1 MSSLGSPHGS
11 QAPRGE
17 RQRMALEL
25 SAKVRPATVAI
36 VGRPNVGKSA
46 LFNRL
51 AGKRLAIV
59 DDEPGVTRDRLYA
72 LVEWN
77 GRTFSV
83 IDTAGIDPGV
93 SGGDDMAR
101 QTRAQAEIAANEAD
115 VIVFVVD
122 AAAGLSPL
130 DDDVV
135 HIMRKTRRPVI
146 LAANKAE
153 SERVKLQVPG
163 EFARLGFGEP
173 IVVSALHGEGTGDL
187 LDAIVER
194 LPPESAIP
202 ADETELALA
211 IVGRP
216 NVGKSSLL
224 NALLGEERTI
234 VSHEAGTT
242 RDAIDTL
249 FTFHEHTIRLIDT
262 AGVWRRIKHHGSIEY
277 YASLRS
283 LGAIA
288 RCDIAILVIDSM
300 QGVLDQDRRLAGMVL
315 EERKG
320 LVIVANKWDLALQQD
335 GEFKQNE
342 LVEVIHENIP
352 FASFAPVTFLSA
364 LTKRRLGSLMPLV
377 MRIATNLDRRIPTA
391 QLNTVIRDA
400 TYAHQPPN
408 SSGRPLR
415 IYYAAQ
421 VAIHPPLFIFHCN
434 DPDLL
439 TNSYKRFL
447 ENTLRSNFDF
457 EGVPLGLEFRAR
469 RELEVRK

>member
-1 MSSLGSPHGS
+1 
-11 QAPRGE
+11 
-17 RQRMALEL
+17 
-25 SAKVRPATVAI
+25 
-36 VGRPNVGKSA
+36 
-46 LFNRL
+46 
-51 AGKRLAIV
+51 
-59 DDEPGVTRDRLYA
+59 
-72 LVEWN
+72 
-77 GRTFSV
+77 
-83 IDTAGIDPGV
+83 
-93 SGGDDMAR
+93 
-101 QTRAQAEIAANEAD
+101 
-115 VIVFVVD
+115 
-122 AAAGLSPL
+122 
-130 DDDVV
+130 
-135 HIMRKTRRPVI
+135 
-146 LAANKAE
+146 
-153 SERVKLQVPG
+153 
-163 EFARLGFGEP
+163 
-173 IVVSALHGEGTGDL
+173 
-187 LDAIVER
+187 
-194 LPPESAIP
+194 
-202 ADETELALA
+202 
-211 IVGRP
+211 
-216 NVGKSSLL
+216 
-224 NALLGEERTI
+224 
-234 VSHEAGTT
+234 
-242 RDAIDTL
+242 
-249 FTFHEHTIRLIDT
+249 
-262 AGVWRRIKHHGSIEY
+262 
-277 YASLRS
+277 
-283 LGAIA
+283 
-288 RCDIAILVIDSM
+288 M

-469 RELEVRK
+469 REDRAER